1 MFKRVLESLSRSLGS
16 AKPAAKR
23 KLAPSK
29 TGATRAP
36 AAAKKSSSLLDKVAG
51 LKPHSAAKTAT
62 PEELCGITPKMSK
75 DHVRAQLKLLY
86 RRYNRAAS
94 SLDLHVR
101 AEADKMLDAI
111 VAVREKHFG
120 EI

>member
-1 MFKRVLESLSRSLGS
+1 MFKRVLESLSKSLGGS
-16 AKPAAKR
+16 KPAAKR

-36 AAAKKSSSLLDKVAG
+36 AAAKSSSLLEKVAG
-51 LKPHSAAKTAT
+51 LKPHSATKVPT
-62 PEELCGITPKMSK
+62 PEELCGITPKMNK
-75 DHVRAQLKLLY
+75 DHIRAQLKLLY

-94 SLDLHVR
+94 SLDLNVR
-101 AEADKMLDAI
+101 EEADKMLDAI